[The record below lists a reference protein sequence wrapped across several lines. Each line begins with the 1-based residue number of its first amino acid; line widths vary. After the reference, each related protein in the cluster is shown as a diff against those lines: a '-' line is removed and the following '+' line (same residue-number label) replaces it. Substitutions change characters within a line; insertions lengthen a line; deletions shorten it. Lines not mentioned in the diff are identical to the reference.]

1 MNKKQFYEKYIILAE
16 NQGSTISESTVTPE
30 QINTLEQKYHLKM
43 PQEYK
48 DFISAAAHNIT
59 TLNGLMDDL
68 YCEDDVEV
76 ELEIPAQPLN
86 NELSEIDELF
96 SGSERYI
103 HAGYLPLGE
112 MDGAYLLCLDTGM
125 DGIFIKYFDHEWCLD
140 HDFTTRE
147 EFESDGI
154 MVFDRFEDF
163 ISCFF
168 EGKKYDASRCEKYN
182 E

>member
-103 HAGYLPLGE
+103 HAVSGYRNGRYIYKVL
-112 MDGAYLLCLDTGM
+112 
-125 DGIFIKYFDHEWCLD
+125 
-140 HDFTTRE
+140 
-147 EFESDGI
+147 
-154 MVFDRFEDF
+154 
-163 ISCFF
+163 
-168 EGKKYDASRCEKYN
+168 
-182 E
+182 